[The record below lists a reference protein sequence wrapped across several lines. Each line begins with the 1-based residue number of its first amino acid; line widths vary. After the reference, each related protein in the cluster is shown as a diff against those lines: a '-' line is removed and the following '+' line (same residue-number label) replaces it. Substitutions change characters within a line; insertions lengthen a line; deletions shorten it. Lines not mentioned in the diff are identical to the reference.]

1 MNVSLFFPSTARLYT
16 LGSIYI
22 TKFAID
28 LSPRSRYYSGERRR
42 EILGRRETR
51 DFARFYFVAK
61 ERLRALINYYE
72 FIFFFNTY
80 IYKSRLSSNSRVKFS
95 IKSSSLSIVYWT
107 GKKFSI
113 QPGFVRPLITFAL
126 ARFRK
131 QVRNFEAQ
139 RVLPVN
145 SRKELVEGN
154 RVARIIYAFPPSW
167 TRNDRPSSTREL
179 LFAFLLLRV
188 AFSFPPSFHLVESR
202 GREKSTLVQS
212 LIGD

>member
-1 MNVSLFFPSTARLYT
+1 M
-16 LGSIYI
+16 
-22 TKFAID
+22 
-28 LSPRSRYYSGERRR
+28 
-42 EILGRRETR
+42 
-51 DFARFYFVAK
+51 
-61 ERLRALINYYE
+61 
-72 FIFFFNTY
+72 
-80 IYKSRLSSNSRVKFS
+80 SSNSKYQKFF
-95 IKSSSLSIVYWT
+95 SLSFSIVYWT